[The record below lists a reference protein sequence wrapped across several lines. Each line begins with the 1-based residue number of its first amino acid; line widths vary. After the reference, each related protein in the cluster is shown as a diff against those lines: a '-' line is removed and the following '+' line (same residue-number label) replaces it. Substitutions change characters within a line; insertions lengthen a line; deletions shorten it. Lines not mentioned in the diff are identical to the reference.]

1 MQNLL
6 LVHYFSLTI
15 LGNVYITDSSNHRI
29 RKVLASTSIISTIA
43 GTGVTSFSG
52 DNGQAV
58 SATLNF
64 PAGVAVDT
72 SGKYK
77 Q

>member
-6 LVHYFSLTI
+6 LVYYFLPTI

-58 SATLNF
+58 SATLYY
-64 PAGVAVDT
+64 PSGVAVVT